1 MSSSTRGPVLA
12 YSQPAAPGA
21 VRPSRG
27 PELEALLAAYG
38 LALARS
44 TRPATGQ
51 TALRLVDRVTGV
63 APFHVPP
70 QLARELAAWAAGE
83 GSRALVQA

>member
-1 MSSSTRGPVLA
+1 MSPATRGPVLA
-12 YSQPAAPGA
+12 YSEPAALEA

-38 LALARS
+38 LALARG
-44 TRPATGQ
+44 TRPASGQ
-51 TALRLVDRVTGV
+51 TVLRLVDRVTGA
-63 APFHVPP
+63 APSHVPP
-70 QLARELAAWAAGE
+70 QLARDVAAWAAAE